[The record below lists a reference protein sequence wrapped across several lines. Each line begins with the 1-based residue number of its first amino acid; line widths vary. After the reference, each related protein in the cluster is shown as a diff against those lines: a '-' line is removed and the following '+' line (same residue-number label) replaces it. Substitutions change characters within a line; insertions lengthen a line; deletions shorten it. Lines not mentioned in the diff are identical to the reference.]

1 MGIPTTWNI
10 FNKKKHFTY
19 LQQTDPTNDLDLQ
32 KIALLD
38 LPFNSLYNEWFST
51 NISRWEAVWSLK
63 KLFAFVVF
71 ATFQSSRDGGV
82 GLIFLIISIVIT
94 ITIILTIFIK
104 IRIIIQFSRA
114 GDVGRRSV
122 FFSSEKL
129 ASSDPRLQS
138 AQNGSV
144 ISVPVFVNTTRIFF

>member
-1 MGIPTTWNI
+1 MGYPDDLE
-10 FNKKKHFTY
+10 Y
-19 LQQTDPTNDLDLQ
+19 LQKKYIFATDILTVSIMNGF
-32 KIALLD
+32 LLTSFVEKQCS
-38 LPFNSLYNEWFST
+38 P
-51 NISRWEAVWSLK
+51 LK
-63 KLFAFVVF
+63 KLLAFVVF
-71 ATFQSSRDGGV
+71 ATFQYSRDGGV

-94 ITIILTIFIK
+94 ISIILTIFIK
-104 IRIIIQFSRA
+104 IRIIIQFSKA

-144 ISVPVFVNTTRIFF
+144 ISVPVFVNTTRIFLRYV